1 MPFLPY
7 CALRPT
13 CLVPPRVSYRL
24 HGALTYE
31 NGPPRRLVRIV
42 PPSRFHS
49 RPDGRGRRGRGGRGD
64 VYGGRARQQ
73 NRSPLSL
80 CSFFS
85 FRLFPSSLP
94 SFLPSLLR
102 RPDKTSH
109 KSGVMRHQRRPE
121 KLRGKKDGGRDADAD
136 VCFKPANDDIALQDL
151 YHLVKVKISTKGRA
165 G

>member
-1 MPFLPY
+1 MGHSGLPFLPY

-49 RPDGRGRRGRGGRGD
+49 RPDGRGRVRRKGQT
-64 VYGGRARQQ
+64 AK
-73 NRSPLSL
+73 SIASLSL
-80 CSFFS
+80 FL
-85 FRLFPSSLP
+85 LFLSTLSL
-94 SFLPSLLR
+94 FLPSLLR

-136 VCFKPANDDIALQDL
+136 VCFKPANDDFAG
-151 YHLVKVKISTKGRA
+151 LVPFGQSENLNKRQGRMN
-165 G
+165 